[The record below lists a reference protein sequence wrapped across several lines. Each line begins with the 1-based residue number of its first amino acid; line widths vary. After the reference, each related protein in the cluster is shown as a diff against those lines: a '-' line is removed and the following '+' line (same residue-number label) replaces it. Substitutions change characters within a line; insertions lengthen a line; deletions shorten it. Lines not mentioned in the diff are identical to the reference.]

1 MEHVAL
7 HIIEISRLG
16 NESKILKIQFRPRE
30 SGKGWDKLFIGFM
43 CNSFYSKRVLALTNV
58 FPVKGSGG
66 EYLLLYD
73 SKESTGN
80 YSIPLQPRHFTGNDF
95 RINAVGGV
103 IWGSVWSFVAVI
115 KYSHWFPRSY
125 KVNFPSSVSVLLYE
139 RVLFVLAGLRTN
151 TSYVSVVGRLA
162 GVPRETFSRLCYSWD
177 IFIAWL
183 HPTQRS
189 WISVS
194 FLEVVTH
201 FPHWCN
207 GIAKRFL
214 ADKGETIASLS
225 LKVIQL
231 AAGRAMGAS
240 LFQWTL

>member
-1 MEHVAL
+1 MEWVM
-7 HIIEISRLG
+7 
-16 NESKILKIQFRPRE
+16 
-30 SGKGWDKLFIGFM
+30 GKGFEICKAPG
-43 CNSFYSKRVLALTNV
+43 CY
-58 FPVKGSGG
+58 
-66 EYLLLYD
+66 
-73 SKESTGN
+73 
-80 YSIPLQPRHFTGNDF
+80 RHFTGNDF

-207 GIAKRFL
+207 GIR
-214 ADKGETIASLS
+214 
-225 LKVIQL
+225 
-231 AAGRAMGAS
+231 
-240 LFQWTL
+240 